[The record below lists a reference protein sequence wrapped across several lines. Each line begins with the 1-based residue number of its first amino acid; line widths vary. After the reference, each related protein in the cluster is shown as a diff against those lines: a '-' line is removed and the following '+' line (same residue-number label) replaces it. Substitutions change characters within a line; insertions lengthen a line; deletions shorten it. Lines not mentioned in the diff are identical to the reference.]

1 MPRGVAQPVWHRL
14 DMSASRLCSGLSS
27 AEQLSSESYLDC
39 APVIPHQL
47 SCTKSS
53 ALGPQSVK
61 RLLESATACL

>member
-39 APVIPHQL
+39 APVIPL
-47 SCTKSS
+47 
-53 ALGPQSVK
+53 
-61 RLLESATACL
+61 